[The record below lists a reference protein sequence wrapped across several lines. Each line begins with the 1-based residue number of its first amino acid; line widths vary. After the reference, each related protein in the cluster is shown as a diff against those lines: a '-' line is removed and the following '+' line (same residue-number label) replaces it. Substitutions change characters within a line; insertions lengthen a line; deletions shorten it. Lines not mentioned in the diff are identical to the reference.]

1 MYAIVTSGGKQYKVL
16 EGDVFRI
23 EKMDVPVGDT
33 VELAD
38 VAMLVTDDGIVAA
51 PEALSGA
58 KVVCRVIGQ
67 GKSKKV
73 HVYKRKRKKNY
84 ARTAGHR
91 QLYTELRVAQIIG

>member
-1 MYAIVTSGGKQYKVL
+1 MYAIVTTGGKQYKVL

-38 VAMLVTDDGIVAA
+38 VAMLVKDDGIVTT

-58 KVVCRVIGQ
+58 KVVCHVIGQ
-67 GKSKKV
+67 GQAKKV
-73 HVYKRKRKKNY
+73 RVYKRKRKKNY
-84 ARTAGHR
+84 SRTHGHR
-91 QLYTELRVAQIIG
+91 QLYTELRVARIIG